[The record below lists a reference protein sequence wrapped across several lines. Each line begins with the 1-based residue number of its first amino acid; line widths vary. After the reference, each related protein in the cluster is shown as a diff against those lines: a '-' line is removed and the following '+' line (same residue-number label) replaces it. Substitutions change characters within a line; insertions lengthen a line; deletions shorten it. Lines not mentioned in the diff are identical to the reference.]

1 MFDKEFKT
9 AIHNLSDVEKDKL
22 ILRLLR
28 KDLDL
33 ANRLYFELVDT
44 ETVEQKREQ
53 LSQTISKRVKKA
65 NEHFYTVGYL
75 LMDIRYISGDINEHV
90 RITKDKFGE
99 ITLNLQMLIQV
110 LTINRMHILA
120 TKPNNCIKF
129 YNYIVARAFKIL
141 LLIKAIDEDYLIEF
155 KEDLETLGNLFLSYE
170 HLMIHAIYNGLDVN
184 WLLEAE
190 IPQNIVAIHKENT
203 EFVIEHIEEAFYYF

>member
-22 ILRLLR
+22 ILRLLK
-28 KDLDL
+28 KDLVL

-53 LSQTISKRVKKA
+53 LSQTISKRVKKT
-65 NEHFYTVGYL
+65 NDHFYTVGYL

-110 LTINRMHILA
+110 LTINRLHILA
-120 TKPNNCIKF
+120 SKPNNCIKF

-155 KEDLETLGNLFLSYE
+155 KEDLEKLGELFLSYDP
-170 HLMIHAIYNGLDVN
+170 LITYAIYNGLNIN
-184 WLLEAE
+184 WLINAKVPE
-190 IPQNIVAIHKENT
+190 NIVAIHKEIRANG
-203 EFVIEHIEEAFYYF
+203 FLK